1 MTRPFKEALATPQY
15 GLFCNLGSAI
25 AVEALA
31 HSGFG
36 FLIIDGEHAPLS
48 LPLVHA
54 QLMALAASPTAAVVR
69 VPSNDIVAIKQCL
82 DLGPDGLMVPMID
95 TADQARAAVRH
106 ARYPQ
111 AGVRGIHSV
120 TRATRYGRDK
130 SYIHEAASR
139 CALILQVESPT
150 GLANLESICA
160 VDGVDAIF
168 FGPADYSANAGLI
181 GQPCH
186 PDVQAAM
193 EEGVRRVRACGRIA
207 GLMTHE
213 AAAPK
218 FVEAGAT
225 LLAVGMDTGLLV
237 AGADG
242 LASRLKAPAQPPM

>member
-1 MTRPFKEALATPQY
+1 MPPAFRQALATPQY

-54 QLMALAASPTAAVVR
+54 QLMAMAASPTAAVVR

-95 TADQARAAVRH
+95 TADQAREAVRH
-106 ARYPQ
+106 ARYPR

-130 SYIHEAASR
+130 TYVANAHER
-139 CALILQVESPT
+139 FVLILQIESPT

-181 GQPCH
+181 GQPRH
-186 PDVQAAM
+186 PDVQDAM
-193 EEGVRRVRACGRIA
+193 EDGVRRVRACGRFA

-213 AAAPK
+213 SAAPR

-237 AGADG
+237 TGADG
-242 LASRLKAPAQPPM
+242 LAQRLNGKQGDKP